1 MTRMSE
7 EFRNKSVLITGGSRG
22 IGKRLAIGFARLG
35 ARLALMARS
44 KAELD
49 LAHIEIEQNGGNALR
64 IRGDVTDPE
73 QMAVAVDRVRVTY
86 GGAPDILICAA
97 GIAGP
102 LQPFLQTSMKQW
114 TEPLHVN
121 LLGVVHA
128 CRAVLPGMVERR
140 RGKILVVT
148 CDGGAAP
155 KLNFSSYATAKT
167 AIVRFVEAIAAEV
180 ADHNVQLNSFD
191 PGPTYTS
198 ITDEVIRAGDRL
210 DNKVVAE
217 AVETRRTGGTS
228 TSQQMKLAEFL
239 ASETSN
245 HITGRLIHVDDD
257 WKKLRNAVLKP
268 DAYALR
274 RVTR

>member
-1 MTRMSE
+1 MSE

-121 LLGVVHA
+121 L
-128 CRAVLPGMVERR
+128 
-140 RGKILVVT
+140 
-148 CDGGAAP
+148 
-155 KLNFSSYATAKT
+155 
-167 AIVRFVEAIAAEV
+167 
-180 ADHNVQLNSFD
+180 
-191 PGPTYTS
+191 
-198 ITDEVIRAGDRL
+198 
-210 DNKVVAE
+210 
-217 AVETRRTGGTS
+217 
-228 TSQQMKLAEFL
+228 
-239 ASETSN
+239 
-245 HITGRLIHVDDD
+245 
-257 WKKLRNAVLKP
+257 
-268 DAYALR
+268 
-274 RVTR
+274 